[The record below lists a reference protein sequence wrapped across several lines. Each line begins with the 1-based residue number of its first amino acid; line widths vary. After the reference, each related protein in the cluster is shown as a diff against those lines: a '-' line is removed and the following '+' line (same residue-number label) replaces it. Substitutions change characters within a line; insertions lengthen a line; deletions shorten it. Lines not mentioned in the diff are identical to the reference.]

1 MDCAIVAADELTI
14 TLRYEVHHIGLH
26 FGNGKL
32 HVEPGD
38 SKLIRQKLDGHNA
51 ELTLAIT

>member
-14 TLRYEVHHIGLH
+14 TLRYGVHHIGLH

-51 ELTLAIT
+51 ELTLAMT